1 MMPKGC
7 GLLEVTDNTQEI
19 WYLFLNL
26 FNGVLFVQQALVQYE
41 IFSWWFNGLLTLLY
55 LLFLRKLSSSMGMAG
70 G

>member
-1 MMPKGC
+1 MWLAWGH
-7 GLLEVTDNTQEI
+7 TDNTQEI
-19 WYLFLNL
+19 WYLLLNL

-41 IFSWWFNGLLTLLY
+41 IFSWWFNGLLTQLY